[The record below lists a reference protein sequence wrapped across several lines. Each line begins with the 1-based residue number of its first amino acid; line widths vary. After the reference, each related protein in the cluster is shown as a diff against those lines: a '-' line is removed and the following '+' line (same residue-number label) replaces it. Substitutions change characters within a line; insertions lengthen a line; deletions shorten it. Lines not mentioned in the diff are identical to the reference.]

1 METGVNAGV
10 GDFVGKGSN
19 QNRASSVCR
28 GVRFVLYDEIREL
41 VRQTTSRGE
50 IANRPETA

>member
-1 METGVNAGV
+1 M
-10 GDFVGKGSN
+10 
-19 QNRASSVCR
+19 ASPPR
-28 GVRFVLYDEIREL
+28 RLTHAELYDEIREL

>member
-1 METGVNAGV
+1 MPELPRRLTHAE
-10 GDFVGKGSN
+10 
-19 QNRASSVCR
+19 
-28 GVRFVLYDEIREL
+28 LYDEIREL